1 MNKQHHYIYF
11 VSIDNIIVY
20 IGKGAKGRYKHPLS
34 GSSHILDFN
43 RMYFNNESHR
53 IKSEPFQWF
62 FTDKEAIEAED
73 TYIKLFRPKYNI
85 ASLNESNERYCI
97 NILEIDKH
105 KIERIYS
112 KNRITTKPNF
122 KKLCQEYTI
131 LQDKMN
137 ANCTQQEYDEYR
149 CRRDEILLCSDDL
162 FRYLGVLSYD
172 RLSANGYN
180 KQRLEKEYNN
190 RIMLTNKKED
200 FLSFISVSVSNS
212 YILRDIVDKI
222 QSYYDNNGI
231 TKKAKS
237 SDLEDFFHYKKTT
250 INGIAAIKILGIK

>member
-180 KQRLEKEYNN
+180 KQRLEKEYRDTLFLKNDDLVEYMSLE
-190 RIMLTNKKED
+190 INKSYCVED
-200 FLSFISVSVSNS
+200 LK
-212 YILRDIVDKI
+212 YKI
-222 QSYYDNNGI
+222 QSFYDCNGVD
-231 TKKAKS
+231 KKAKTT
-237 SDLEDFFHYKKTT
+237 DLDIFYQYKKTSLT
-250 INGIAAIKILGIK
+250 GNVYGIKILGMK